1 MKVPPATVL
10 VCGLGGLGQS
20 CLRSLTALR
29 VPVSCLDLHPP
40 RWDDAALAAALDP
53 GVTLGDMRYPEVL
66 QRAGVTSARA
76 VLLLTAD
83 AAINLEAALQVRRLN
98 PTAQLVVRSSTRRR
112 LREQLEQRIPGL
124 AFCDPHDLT
133 AGVFANALRP
143 DGLEAAI
150 DLEGERF
157 TIHSRILSDDSPRD
171 LHGCLGRR
179 QRLLQWWPAEG
190 PPVAAVASGWWPL
203 EGHPRRGDRLVW
215 LEQATTLRTGRRR
228 PLLPRLA
235 ARALVWSQALR
246 EAPAWLAA
254 RRGPSLLPAALVM
267 GVLLVV
273 GGWQFGGGSFPRG
286 VMLTLA
292 LLKGEFLDAFS
303 FYGSGLGPPMTVA
316 DLGPAFLGL
325 LYALLGTL
333 LTAWLVGLIVE
344 RLVSSR
350 FGQRQPAPLAP
361 GSGAVL
367 LIEGGSLA
375 RRVAHIL
382 RAQNVQVLRVATH
395 PDPDDLEGC
404 HRSLAAALRAL
415 RHGRC
420 LAVGVLGEDLIP
432 NLEIALDLGE
442 RWPAARLAVQAT
454 TLVEARAI
462 SSLLSSMDLVNPLE
476 VAADAVVATAFGER
490 VLAVVRICDDN
501 LLITEYHLQPGDT
514 LVGCSLAQVSQGY
527 GLVVMLH
534 TAPGGSPEPLPREE
548 SQLQPGARLVVLA
561 TLEALHRVE
570 QGEVRRPA
578 WCLRIESA
586 PAQPSR
592 QPALQTLARFLGGVP
607 SAMAPYL
614 DLGQGEPLT
623 PPLHG
628 QPARLLADQLRLLG
642 IRCQLVTAPDEP
654 T

>member
-1 MKVPPATVL
+1 VEATPATVL

-20 CLRSLTALR
+20 CLHSLMALR
-29 VPVSCLDLHPP
+29 VPVSCIDLHPP
-40 RWDDAALAAALDP
+40 RWDDAALAAALDSV
-53 GVTLGDMRYPEVL
+53 VTVGDMRYPEVL
-66 QRAGVTSARA
+66 QRAGVASAMA

-157 TIHSRILSDDSPRD
+157 TIHSRILSNDSPRD
-171 LHGCLGRR
+171 LHGCLGRW
-179 QRLLQWWPAEG
+179 QRLLQWLPAEG
-190 PPVAAVASGWWPL
+190 PPVAAVASGVWPL
-203 EGHPRRGDRLVW
+203 EAYPRRGDRLVW

-228 PLLPRLA
+228 PLLPRLT
-235 ARALVWSQALR
+235 ARVLGWRQALR

-254 RRGPSLLPAALVM
+254 RRGPLLPVAL
-267 GVLLVV
+267 VLLVLLLV
-273 GGWQFGGGSFPRG
+273 GGWQFGGGSVPRG

-303 FYGSGLGPPMTVA
+303 FYGSELGPPMTLA

-344 RLVSSR
+344 RLVGSR
-350 FGQRQPAPLAP
+350 FGQRQPSPLAP

-375 RRVAHIL
+375 RRVAQTL
-382 RAQNVQVLRVATH
+382 RAQNLQVLRVASH
-395 PDPDDLEGC
+395 PDPEDLEGC
-404 HRSLAAALRAL
+404 HRSLPAALRAL

-420 LAVGVLGEDLIP
+420 LAVGVLGEELIP
-432 NLEIALDLGE
+432 NLEIALDLSE
-442 RWPAARLAVQAT
+442 RWPSARLAVQAT

-462 SSLLSSMDLVNPLE
+462 SSLLSSMELVNPLE

-501 LLITEYHLQPGDT
+501 LLITEYRLQGGDT
-514 LVGCSLAQVSQGY
+514 LVGRSLAQVSQGY

-561 TLEALHRVE
+561 TLEAVYRVE
-570 QGEVRRPA
+570 KGEMRRPA
-578 WCLRIESA
+578 WCLRIAST
-586 PAQPSR
+586 PAQASR
-592 QPALQTLARFLGGVP
+592 QPALQTLSRFLGGVP

-614 DLGQGEPLT
+614 DLSQGEPLT

-642 IRCQLVTAPDEP
+642 IRCQLVTAPDERA
-654 T
+654 

>member
-1 MKVPPATVL
+1 MEATPATVL

-20 CLRSLTALR
+20 CLRSLLALR
-29 VPVSCLDLHPP
+29 LPVRCLDLHPP
-40 RWDDAALAAALDP
+40 RWDDAGLAAALDST
-53 GVTLGDMRYPEVL
+53 VTVGDMRYPEVL
-66 QRAGVTSARA
+66 QRAGVASARA

-83 AAINLEAALQVRRLN
+83 AATNLEAALQVRRLN
-98 PTAQLVVRSSTRRR
+98 PTAQLVVRCATRRR

-143 DGLEAAI
+143 GGLEAAI

-157 TIHSRILSDDSPRD
+157 TIHSRTLSHDSPRD
-171 LHGCLGRR
+171 LHGCFGRR
-179 QRLLQWWPAEG
+179 QRLLQWLPAEG

-228 PLLPRLA
+228 PLRPRLA
-235 ARALVWSQALR
+235 ARLLVWRQTLR
-246 EAPAWLAA
+246 DAPLWLAA
-254 RRGPSLLPAALVM
+254 RRGP
-267 GVLLVV
+267 LLVPAGLLLALLLV

-303 FYGSGLGPPMTVA
+303 FYGSELGPPMTVA

-344 RLVSSR
+344 RLVGAR
-350 FGQRQPAPLAP
+350 FGQRQPSPLAP

-375 RRVAHIL
+375 CSIARTL
-382 RAQNVQVLRVATH
+382 RAQNVQVLRVASQ
-395 PDPDDLEGC
+395 PDPDDADGC
-404 HRSLAAALRAL
+404 HRSLPAALRAL

-420 LAVGVLGEDLIP
+420 LAVGVLGEELIP
-432 NLEIALDLGE
+432 NLEVALDLSE
-442 RWPAARLAVQAT
+442 RWPSARLAVQAT

-462 SSLLSSMDLVNPLE
+462 SSLLSSMELVNPLE

-501 LLITEYHLQPGDT
+501 LLITEYRLEPGDT

-527 GLVVMLH
+527 GLVVLLH
-534 TAPGGSPEPLPREE
+534 TAPGRSPDPLPREE
-548 SQLQPGARLVVLA
+548 GQLQPGARLVVLA

-578 WCLRIESA
+578 WCLRILSVPVEA
-586 PAQPSR
+586 SR
-592 QPALQTLARFLGGVP
+592 LPALQTLARFLGGVP
-607 SAMAPYL
+607 SAMAPFL
-614 DLGQGEPLT
+614 DLTQGEPQT
-623 PPLHG
+623 PPLHA

-642 IRCQLVTAPDEP
+642 IRCQLVATPDGRP
-654 T
+654 

>member
-1 MKVPPATVL
+1 MEATPATVL

-20 CLRSLTALR
+20 CLRSLMALR

-40 RWDDAALAAALDP
+40 RWDDAALTAALDP
-53 GVTLGDMRYPEVL
+53 GVTVGDMRYPEVL
-66 QRAGVTSARA
+66 QRAGVASARA

-98 PTAQLVVRSSTRRR
+98 PTAQLVVRSLTRRR

-157 TIHSRILSDDSPRD
+157 TIHSRTLSNDSPRD

-179 QRLLQWWPAEG
+179 QRLLQWLPAEG

-203 EGHPRRGDRLVW
+203 EGHPRSGNRLVW
-215 LEQATTLRTGRRR
+215 LEQATTLRTGHRR
-228 PLLPRLA
+228 PLLPRLS
-235 ARALVWSQALR
+235 ARALVWRQALR
-246 EAPAWLAA
+246 EAPTWLAA
-254 RRGPSLLPAALVM
+254 RRGPLLLPAALALL
-267 GVLLVV
+267 VLLVV

-303 FYGSGLGPPMTVA
+303 FYGSELGPPMTLA
-316 DLGPAFLGL
+316 DLGPAFLG
-325 LYALLGTL
+325 LLGTL

-344 RLVSSR
+344 RLVGSR
-350 FGQRQPAPLAP
+350 FGQRQPSPLAP

-367 LIEGGSLA
+367 LIEGGTLA
-375 RRVAHIL
+375 RRVAQTL
-382 RAQNVQVLRVATH
+382 RAQNVLVLRVASH
-395 PDPDDLEGC
+395 PDSEDLEGC
-404 HRSLAAALRAL
+404 HRSLPAALRAL

-420 LAVGVLGEDLIP
+420 LAVGVLGEELIP

-442 RWPAARLAVQAT
+442 RWPSARLAVQAT

-462 SSLLSSMDLVNPLE
+462 SSLLSSMELVNPLE

-501 LLITEYHLQPGDT
+501 LLITEYRLQAGDT

-570 QGEVRRPA
+570 QGQVRWPT
-578 WCLRIESA
+578 WCLRIAST
-586 PAQPSR
+586 PAQASR

-614 DLGQGEPLT
+614 DLSQGEPLT

-642 IRCQLVTAPDEP
+642 IRCQLVTAPDERA
-654 T
+654 

>member
-1 MKVPPATVL
+1 MEATPETVL

-20 CLRSLTALR
+20 CLRSLMALR
-29 VPVSCLDLHPP
+29 VPVRCLDLHPP

-53 GVTLGDMRYPEVL
+53 TVTVGDMRYPEVL
-66 QRAGVTSARA
+66 QRAEVASARA

-157 TIHSRILSDDSPRD
+157 TIHSRSLSADSPRD
-171 LHGCLGRR
+171 LHGCFGRR
-179 QRLLQWWPAEG
+179 QRLLQWLPAEG
-190 PPVAAVASGWWPL
+190 PPMAPVASGWWPL
-203 EGHPRRGDRLVW
+203 EAHPRRGDRLVW

-228 PLLPRLA
+228 PLLPRLT
-235 ARALVWSQALR
+235 ARLVVWRQVLR
-246 EAPAWLAA
+246 EVPLWLAA
-254 RRGPSLLPAALVM
+254 RRGALLLPAA
-267 GVLLVV
+267 LLVV

-303 FYGSGLGPPMTVA
+303 YYGSELGPPLTDA
-316 DLGPAFLGL
+316 DLWPAFLGL
-325 LYALLGTL
+325 LYALLGIL
-333 LTAWLVGLIVE
+333 LTSWLVGVIVE
-344 RLVSSR
+344 RLVGAR
-350 FGQRQPAPLAP
+350 FGQRQPSPLAP

-375 RRVAHIL
+375 RSIARTL
-382 RAQNVQVLRVATH
+382 RAQNVQVLRVASQA
-395 PDPDDLEGC
+395 DPEDVDGC
-404 HRSLAAALRAL
+404 HRSLPSALRAL

-420 LAVGVLGEDLIP
+420 LAVAVLGDELIP
-432 NLEIALDLGE
+432 NLEVALDLNE
-442 RWPAARLAVQAT
+442 RWPSARLAVQAT

-462 SSLLSSMDLVNPLE
+462 SSLLASMELVNPLE

-490 VLAVVRICDDN
+490 VLAMVRICDDN
-501 LLITEYHLQPGDT
+501 LLITEYRLEPGDT

-527 GLVVMLH
+527 GLVVLLH
-534 TAPGGSPEPLPREE
+534 TGPGGSAEPLPREE
-548 SQLQPGARLVVLA
+548 GQLQPGARLVVLA

-578 WCLRIESA
+578 WCLQILSA
-586 PAQPSR
+586 PAEASR
-592 QPALQTLARFLGGVP
+592 PQVLQTLARFLGGMP

-614 DLGQGEPLT
+614 DLQQGQPLT
-623 PPLHG
+623 PPLHA

-642 IRCQLVTAPDEP
+642 IRCQLITAPDGRP
-654 T
+654 